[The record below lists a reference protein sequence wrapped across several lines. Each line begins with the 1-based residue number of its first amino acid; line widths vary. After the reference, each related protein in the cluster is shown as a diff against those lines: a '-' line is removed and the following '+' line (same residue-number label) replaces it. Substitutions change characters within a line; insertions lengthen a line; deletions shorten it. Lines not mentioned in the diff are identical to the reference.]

1 MAQFARPDSDLVI
14 GSWAED
20 DDTTDALFGEIDE
33 AVRSDTDYVKSEDLT
48 GAGSTSAFAVSL
60 SDITDPQSS
69 SGHTIRVAL
78 RKQGTAQMDA
88 TVELRQGYVN
98 EGTPGTLIATLSQSN
113 LTTSFAEYTHTLSAG
128 EADAIT
134 DYTDLQL
141 RFVGTYV

>member
-1 MAQFARPDSDLVI
+1 MAQFARPDADLVI
-14 GSWAED
+14 GSWTED
-20 DDTTDALFGEIDE
+20 DGTTDALFGEIDE
-33 AVRSDTDYVKSEDLT
+33 ATRDDADFDKSEDLT
-48 GAGSTSAFAVSL
+48 SAGNTSAFAVSL
-60 SDITDPQSS
+60 SDITDPVSS
-69 SGHTIRVAL
+69 SGHVIRVAL

-98 EGTPGTLIATLSQSN
+98 ESTLGTLIATLTQAN
-113 LTTSFAEYTHTLSAG
+113 LTTSFAEYTHTLSGA

>member
-1 MAQFARPDSDLVI
+1 MAQFARPDADLEI

-33 AVRSDTDYVKSEDLT
+33 ATRDDLDFDKSEDL
-48 GAGSTSAFAVSL
+48 SAPGNTTPFAVSL
-60 SDITDPQSS
+60 SDITDPVSS
-69 SGHTIRVAL
+69 AGHIIRVAL

-88 TVELRQGYVN
+88 TVELRQGYVS
-98 EGTPGTLIATLSQSN
+98 EASPGTLIATLTQAN
-113 LTTSFAEYTHTLSAG
+113 LTTSFAEYTHTLSGA

>member
-1 MAQFARPDSDLVI
+1 MAQFARPDSDIVI

-33 AVRSDTDYVKSEDLT
+33 ATPSDTDFVKSEDLT
-48 GAGSTSAFAVSL
+48 GAGNTSVFACGL
-60 SDITDPQSS
+60 SDVTDPESS
-69 SGHTIRVAL
+69 SGHVLRTRL

-88 TVELRQGYVN
+88 TVELRQGYTG
-98 EGTPGTLIATLSQSN
+98 EGAQGTLIATLSQTA
-113 LTTSFAEYTHTLSAG
+113 LTTAFADYSHTLSAG

-141 RFVGTYV
+141 RFLGTYV